1 MKGIKAKFEAFDALS
16 LRERLLILSTVVV
29 AVVLPLF
36 LYVVEPA
43 QKELGLLNTKV
54 MKMKAEQAQAH
65 LELQTLLHT
74 KPVDPNDALH
84 DQLAKLQA
92 SIASVDQQLAVLS
105 ASLVEPQAMVPLLEK
120 TLSASPGVRVVGLM
134 KAAPQPF
141 SSQAEEGEPVT
152 LGGVYRHDV
161 TLEIEGSYAAVV
173 NYLKTLESLS
183 GAFFWDGIDYQVSTY
198 PLARVVLNI
207 HTLSSDAGW
216 LGV

>member
-1 MKGIKAKFEAFDALS
+1 MKGLKAKFEAFDALS
-16 LRERLLILSTVVV
+16 LRERLLILTTLVV

-36 LYVVEPA
+36 LYVLEPT
-43 QKELGLLNTKV
+43 QKELGLLQTQV
-54 MKMKAEQAQAH
+54 MKLKAEQAQAH
-65 LELQTLLHT
+65 LALQTLLHS
-74 KPVDPNDALH
+74 KPVDPNDALR
-84 DQLAKLQA
+84 DQRAKLHA
-92 SIASVDQQLAVLS
+92 SIGTLDQQLAVLS
-105 ASLVEPQAMVPLLEK
+105 ASMVEPQAMVPLLEK
-120 TLSASPGVRVVGLM
+120 TLSASPGVRIVGLM

-141 SSQAEEGEPVT
+141 SSQAEEGAPVT

-161 TLEIEGSYAAVV
+161 TLEIEGGYSAVV

-183 GAFFWDGIDYQVSTY
+183 GAFFWDGIDYQVATF